1 MKLENNSGG
10 ELDDGSLKVLKF
22 IHTFDPADEKEKKR
36 MAVYFMISIVSGILF
51 AILDGVINANPLAK
65 KYYAIYQPIA
75 KTSLNPVAGL
85 LIDLLFGFIMAG
97 IFVLLYNSL
106 PGETGLVKGVSF
118 AIMVWF
124 FRVVMYVASQWMMFI
139 TPVKTLI
146 YTLVAGLGEML
157 VLGVLYGFTLKPF

>member
-1 MKLENNSGG
+1 MTGY
-10 ELDDGSLKVLKF
+10 F
-22 IHTFDPADEKEKKR
+22 IL
-36 MAVYFMISIVSGILF
+36 SIISGILF

-75 KTSLNPVAGL
+75 KTSLNPVAGM

-97 IFVLLYNSL
+97 IFILLYNSL
-106 PGETGLVKGVSF
+106 PGETGLIKGVSF

-139 TPVKTLI
+139 TPVKTLL

-157 VLGVLYGFTLKPF
+157 VLGVLYGLTLKPF